1 MRREKGITLIALVI
15 TIIVLLILAGVAIA
29 MLSGENGILK
39 KAAEAKTKT
48 EIAQKDEETKLT
60 DMELTTEFVTN
71 NLKYK
76 CGNGYITGLTVDEKA
91 KKLKDAIKIL
101 GYGLYDIE
109 AGDEINDEDVLST
122 GLAVMKDGNTVA
134 ITILFGDTNND
145 GDISSTDSNAITAIL
160 NNAETANNLVEY
172 KKVAMDVNHDG
183 VINNNDATSIGDYL
197 GENHTPINQDIYV
210 TNASKITIES
220 KN

>member
-1 MRREKGITLIALVI
+1 
-15 TIIVLLILAGVAIA
+15 
-29 MLSGENGILK
+29 
-39 KAAEAKTKT
+39 
-48 EIAQKDEETKLT
+48 
-60 DMELTTEFVTN
+60 
-71 NLKYK
+71 
-76 CGNGYITGLTVDEKA
+76 
-91 KKLKDAIKIL
+91 
-101 GYGLYDIE
+101 
-109 AGDEINDEDVLST
+109 
-122 GLAVMKDGNTVA
+122 MKDGNTVA

-160 NNAETANNLVEY
+160 NNAETANNLEEY

>member
-29 MLSGENGILK
+29 MLSGENGILR

-48 EIAQKDEETKLT
+48 EEAQKQEEARLT

-160 NNAETANNLVEY
+160 NNAETANNLEEY